1 MMRHYLFS
9 EEVTGEEFIV
19 GADSED
25 EAHEAAF
32 EIGVDLVEMWEP
44 GEVPEL
50 ICYGEIS
57 DEEAEAS
64 GLDEY

>member
-1 MMRHYLFS
+1 MKHFLFI
-9 EEVTGEEFIV
+9 EEITGEEFIV
-19 GADSED
+19 SADNED
-25 EAHEAAF
+25 EAYNAAF

>member
-1 MMRHYLFS
+1 MKHYLFV
-9 EEVTGEEFIV
+9 EEITGEEFIV
-19 GADSED
+19 SADNED
-25 EAHEAAF
+25 EAYSAAF
-32 EIGVDLVEMWEP
+32 EIGVDLVDMWEP